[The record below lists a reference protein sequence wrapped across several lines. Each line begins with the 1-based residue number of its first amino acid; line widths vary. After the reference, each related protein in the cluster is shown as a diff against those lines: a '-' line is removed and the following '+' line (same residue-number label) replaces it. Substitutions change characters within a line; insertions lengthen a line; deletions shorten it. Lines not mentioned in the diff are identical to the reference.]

1 MDFTR
6 DVEEYVSY
14 QAIEAIKNGIFYN
27 TKYESKMITYNT
39 LTCLDLMFL
48 LLFYPFQEQDCQD
61 FPSSSVLKPALS

>member
-27 TKYESKMITYNT
+27 TKYESKMITYNSPHVII
-39 LTCLDLMFL
+39 FAN
-48 LLFYPFQEQDCQD
+48 F
-61 FPSSSVLKPALS
+61 FPDITKLSSDRWVIRELV